1 MSTAP
6 SCPSDVNPSALYPS
20 RDKIK
25 PVVCSHRAQCSVCV
39 GWRTIGTVGLSCFPA
54 HTHLR
59 ATAALL
65 QPHNSEGTEISRQV
79 FCPSKTRHNRN
90 VPAQLCQLLFV
101 KPFFAE
107 KASPSCK
114 ATHCSSYQEGK
125 DYIPLNDSHSSEDDG
140 FSQVPSS
147 AQQNSD
153 EEDFDMRIR
162 CHSLAAR

>member
-1 MSTAP
+1 MMRPWSTVLCP
-6 SCPSDVNPSALYPS
+6 GGLESCWCHRTGLFS
-20 RDKIK
+20 
-25 PVVCSHRAQCSVCV
+25 CSHTFMQLQCSQLPN
-39 GWRTIGTVGLSCFPA
+39 T
-54 HTHLR
+54 
-59 ATAALL
+59 
-65 QPHNSEGTEISRQV
+65 EGTETSSQI
-79 FCPSKTRHNRN
+79 FCPRGTKDINQKFSS
-90 VPAQLCQLLFV
+90 PALTASACGTCLV
-101 KPFFAE
+101 GKP
-107 KASPSCK
+107 SPSCK